1 MVSVDLNPI
10 RAGIAKARET
20 SQFTSLYERIQAT
33 QPAPQTEAVA
43 PPQGEKTTLPKK
55 LARHTKRPSNT
66 PRASFLSPL
75 ELARTH
81 TQEAHSLVVDRA
93 SHRGCLSLDLP
104 TYLQLLDWTGRQIR
118 SDKRGAIP
126 AELAPV
132 LERLQISGESWVG
145 TVKNFGR
152 MFRRAAGTPKSL
164 AQEAARYGRRWLH
177 GVSASREAF
186 VG

>member
-1 MVSVDLNPI
+1 MGHVFNVPNPPI
-10 RAGIAKARET
+10 FEHVENVLHEI
-20 SQFTSLYERIQAT
+20 FTAS
-33 QPAPQTEAVA
+33 PQ
-43 PPQGEKTTLPKK
+43 QGEKTTLPKQ

-66 PRASFLSPL
+66 PRGSFLSPL

-81 TQEAHSLVVDRA
+81 TQEADSLVVGRA
-93 SHRGCLSLDLP
+93 SNRGCLSLDMP
-104 TYLQLLDWTGRQIR
+104 TYLQLVDWTGRQIR

-126 AELAPV
+126 ADLAPV

-145 TVKNFGR
+145 IVKNFGR

-164 AQEAARYGRRWLH
+164 AQEAARYGRRCLH
-177 GVSASREAF
+177 GVTASREVF